1 VSGISRS
8 LEETPAGL
16 QIVLDAGDAGG
27 DDAENSAV
35 NRTVV
40 R

>member
-1 VSGISRS
+1 MRWDLVVAGGN
-8 LEETPAGL
+8 PAGL
-16 QIVLDAGDAGG
+16 QIVLDAGHAGG